1 MLRIFSCRARA
12 APSAACLASPPSP
25 AFSAPAAV
33 RLSPCPFSP
42 LLSLSAPLPVCSCLV
57 RPPSCPRPPAALL
70 PCASLRAGSLF
81 FVAPPAR
88 LPSRAP
94 VCRPPVRSGP
104 PRRPPALRCW
114 LVLFCSAALPATHPA
129 FFIAIRVLRCCCF
142 PSAPCVPL
150 AVVWLRGRF
159 PRGFGFWVPGFS

>member
-1 MLRIFSCRARA
+1 M
-12 APSAACLASPPSP
+12 
-25 AFSAPAAV
+25 
-33 RLSPCPFSP
+33 PCPCCSVCCAPRLAPLP
-42 LLSLSAPLPVCSCLV
+42 LLSPPLRLSACPRVRSPRFCRCPPLCLSA
-57 RPPSCPRPPAALL
+57 RASFGHPSCPRPPAALL

-94 VCRPPVRSGP
+94 VCRPPVRSCLP
-104 PRRPPALRCW
+104 PRPPALRCW